1 MASAEPAPTDYER
14 LRQESRSTSG
24 SSLPEAIVVLS
35 IFLAIVGVAS
45 GSVQLT
51 GVSVLVIMVVLAS
64 RAWARLALA
73 QVRLVRS
80 LGQQRVF
87 VGDELTVAVSL
98 ENRKVLPLPWVR
110 LEFTVPDGLRIG
122 MTVDLGTGVSGV
134 DYGQGLY
141 ETFSLARFER
151 IRAVRPLFARRR
163 GCYRLGAASLESGD
177 LFGFFITS
185 ARTLTHGEELVVFPT
200 PRPMPAF
207 HIPARAPDGESRGPA
222 QLHEDFSRLRGA
234 REYQPGDAINRIDW
248 KASARHRQPMVRTY
262 DPSNGH
268 QVVVL
273 LECETGEAPWRER
286 PDHLEAA
293 VSAAASVMVLGIEAG
308 HQVGLVTNGLSLA
321 SGRPVLH
328 PATGRG
334 QLDLMMHTLARVQY
348 RPSEPLVERYARHA
362 APHLQRGQSTSLV
375 LVAAFAH
382 PQIFEWLAAQ
392 SDAGMSAQCV
402 FVGPELPDSLPPQ
415 IEFHHYPDEF
425 LQPDRLEPGG
435 QIIHA

>member
-1 MASAEPAPTDYER
+1 MASAKPAPADYET
-14 LRQESRSTSG
+14 LRRDSRSTSG
-24 SSLPEAIVVLS
+24 SSLPEPIVVLC
-35 IFLAIVGVAS
+35 IFLAVVGVAS

-51 GVSVLVIMVVLAS
+51 GVSVLVIIVVLVS

-98 ENRKVLPLPWVR
+98 ENRKVLPLPWLR

-122 MTVDLGTGVSGV
+122 MTADLGTGVSGI

-141 ETFSLARFER
+141 ETYSLARFER
-151 IRAVRPLFARRR
+151 VRAVRPLVAKRR

-177 LFGFFITS
+177 LFGFFTTS
-185 ARTLTHGEELVVFPT
+185 ARTLTHDVELVVFPT
-200 PRPMPAF
+200 PRPMPGF
-207 HIPARAPDGESRGPA
+207 NLPARVPDGESRGPA
-222 QLHEDFSRLRGA
+222 QLHEDFSRVRGA
-234 REYQPGDAINRIDW
+234 REYQPGDAINKIDW
-248 KASARHRQPMVRTY
+248 KATARHRQPMVRTFE
-262 DPSNGH
+262 PSNGH

-273 LECETGEAPWRER
+273 LECETSDAPWRER
-286 PDHLEAA
+286 PEHLEAA

-348 RPSEPLVERYARHA
+348 RPSEPLPERFTNHA
-362 APHLQRGQSTSLV
+362 APHLRRGQATSLV
-375 LVAAFAH
+375 LVTAFAH
-382 PQIFEWLAAQ
+382 AQTFDWLAAR
-392 SDAGMSAQCV
+392 SLSGISTQCV
-402 FVGPELPDSLPPQ
+402 FVGPEPPASLPPQ
-415 IEFHHYPDEF
+415 IEFHHYPDKF
-425 LQPDRLEPGG
+425 VPPDAVEPGG